1 MKQVNEPDKL
11 MTVSELA
18 QKAGVT
24 VRTLQYYDQVG
35 LLSPTTTD
43 SQNRR
48 LYSSDDAE
56 KLYRIIV
63 LKYLGLTLSEI
74 RETEGVYA
82 KPDSTR
88 LLLNSEMDMALKSIG
103 DLLER
108 ISILRRLFEE
118 MGLQPKTKWSDIA
131 NFIEGSQG
139 ADAEDAAASADATTA
154 EGLAGIAGAQ
164 EGSEALR

>member
-43 SQNRR
+43 LQNRR
-48 LYSSDDAE
+48 LYSSDDE
-56 KLYRIIV
+56 ERLNRIIV

-74 RETEGVYA
+74 REAEQAYA
-82 KPDSTR
+82 RPDSIR
-88 LLLNSEMDMALKSIG
+88 LLLNSEMDTALKSIG
-103 DLLER
+103 DLVTR
-108 ISILRRLFEE
+108 ISTLRGLFEE
-118 MGLQPKTKWSDIA
+118 MGLQPDTTWSDMA
-131 NFIEGSQG
+131 HFIDGGS
-139 ADAEDAAASADATTA
+139 ADGDAA
-154 EGLAGIAGAQ
+154 EVGIG
-164 EGSEALR
+164 